1 MSRNPKQEKINPT
14 VKEILVLLAA
24 GAFIPAMVLF
34 PGLPLIIKPFLD
46 YKKEKDYQKWKQF
59 NQTRLK
65 QSLKRLQ
72 KQKVIE
78 VVPSA
83 QGDILKITENGKRKV
98 LQFELENLKLNKK
111 WDGKWRLI
119 IYDIPKNK
127 KKERNYFREILKR
140 LDCFQLQK
148 SVYLTPYPCED
159 EIEYLR
165 QYFGIGDEVKILK
178 VANLENEQPYRDY
191 FGI

>member
-1 MSRNPKQEKINPT
+1 MPRNPKQEKINPT
-14 VKEILVLLAA
+14 VKEVLLFLAA
-24 GAFIPAMVLF
+24 GAFIPAAILF
-34 PGLPLIIKPFLD
+34 PGLPLVIKPFLD

-65 QSLKRLQ
+65 QSLRRLQ
-72 KQKVIE
+72 SQKIIKVETTPQGEIVKITEKGKQKV
-78 VVPSA
+78 
-83 QGDILKITENGKRKV
+83 LKFN
-98 LQFELENLKLNKK
+98 LENLKLNRK
-111 WDGKWRLI
+111 WDGKWRLV

-140 LDCFQLQK
+140 LDCFRLQK
-148 SVYLTPYPCED
+148 SVYLTPYPCEN

-178 VANLENEQPYRDY
+178 VANIENEQPYRDY